1 MGWFKRFMARRGNIP
16 STAKWACK
24 QYLGFK
30 KMRPQLDDKELI
42 QAIIDLR
49 YGVLPLNQPQ
59 EELLRGYLPRITS
72 IADLAYMVLAVEN
85 DDRTA
90 TSPFRDEEW
99 EREAMRTIWGVVH
112 SYGLEEVEF
121 DFPPSRDRGLVV
133 GDTPPGS

>member
-30 KMRPQLDDKELI
+30 NMHPHFDDRELI

-59 EELLRGYLPRITS
+59 EELLKDFLPRITS
-72 IADLAYMVLAVEN
+72 IADLAYTVLAVEN
-85 DDRTA
+85 DDGTS

-99 EREAMRTIWGVVH
+99 EREVMRTIWGVVH
-112 SYGLEEVEF
+112 NYGLEEVEF
-121 DFPPSRDRGLVV
+121 GFIPPPLD
-133 GDTPPGS
+133 